1 MAITKRLLAIH
12 VGESWEG
19 WEPPTQSVEM
29 DIGKSHS
36 KGHSECWGRGEQL
49 SSDQS

>member
-19 WEPPTQSVEM
+19 WEPPYTV
-29 DIGKSHS
+29 GGN
-36 KGHSECWGRGEQL
+36 GHWQESLERTL
-49 SSDQS
+49 